1 MLVKGGA
8 EVGSRVGV
16 AAAGFLLASGL
27 LVGGASN
34 ISAHAAPAPGSVGA
48 DNGDDGKSESG
59 QKNEAPS
66 SPRPGDRDAP
76 SAGAGDR
83 EDKPDSRTPRD
94 RKPGAGRV
102 PHQKPQKPDDEKPTD
117 GEPGDGEEGTDGET
131 PPKEPHWPPRE
142 EPPGEE
148 DPEDCWPWPP
158 GPGPGPKPDPPPPG
172 DGGGVGPPQ
181 RPPAGR
187 PHTPPMQLPPHL
199 LPEHTP
205 SEPGVVDAQP
215 GIGITSTDIPVAPI
229 ALPVI
234 VAPPVALPGIAAP
247 RGLPSEPA
255 PASPRGAAAEP
266 PAGRQAPPV
275 ETFSNVGTPPPSY
288 RAGYTEYLRSA
299 GISQVAALAAPGL
312 AGMVILTGLGGLVG
326 YRQAKAGHAVRTGGA
341 ARFVN

>member
-1 MLVKGGA
+1 M
-8 EVGSRVGV
+8 GSRVGV
-16 AAAGFLLASGL
+16 AAAGFLVAYGL

-34 ISAHAAPAPGSVGA
+34 IPAHAAPASDSVGT
-48 DNGDDGKSESG
+48 DNGDDGKNESG
-59 QKNEAPS
+59 QKNETPS
-66 SPRPGDRDAP
+66 SPRPGGRDGASP
-76 SAGAGDR
+76 GAGSRADT
-83 EDKPDSRTPRD
+83 PDVSRPRD
-94 RKPGAGRV
+94 RKFGAGRV
-102 PHQKPQKPDDEKPTD
+102 PHQKPQAPD
-117 GEPGDGEEGTDGET
+117 GEEPTEGGPGDGEEGTGGEA

-158 GPGPGPKPDPPPPG
+158 GPGPGPQPDPRPPG

-181 RPPAGR
+181 RPPTGR

-205 SEPGVVDAQP
+205 SEPGAVDAQP
-215 GIGITSTDIPVAPI
+215 GVGVTSTDIPVAPI

-234 VAPPVALPGIAAP
+234 VAPPVALPGVAAP
-247 RGLPSEPA
+247 RGLPTEPA
-255 PASPRGAAAEP
+255 PASPRGTAAEL
-266 PAGRQAPPV
+266 PAGRQAPPA
-275 ETFSNVGTPPPSY
+275 ETFSNVGVPPASY
-288 RAGYTEYLRSA
+288 RAGYPEYLRSA

-312 AGMVILTGLGGLVG
+312 AGMAILTGLGGLVG